1 MEVSLNT
8 TPVQLPQQQ
17 QSTTPPTPA
26 AEAGAVPTLQATPDN
41 VVTAAV
47 SPSETNVRDDD
58 ALRRQSGGGRDG
70 GLASLQDLELNGVRT
85 RVGFDAESE
94 TVFLE
99 ILQPRTEEVI
109 QRIPSEGLVQFLN
122 EQFDQLISSATS
134 DSTAVDTSA

>member
-8 TPVQLPQQQ
+8 NPVPLPQQQ
-17 QSTTPPTPA
+17 QSSTPPNPA
-26 AEAGAVPTLQATPDN
+26 AEAGAVPTLQATPNN

-58 ALRRQSGGGRDG
+58 ALRRQGGNGREG
-70 GLASLQDLELNGVRT
+70 GVASLQDLELNGLRT
-85 RVGFDAESE
+85 RVGFDAENE

-122 EQFDQLISSATS
+122 EQFDQLIANGNS
-134 DSTAVDTSA
+134 DGTAVDTSA

>member
-8 TPVQLPQQQ
+8 APVALPQQQ
-17 QSTTPPTPA
+17 QSNTPPQPA
-26 AEAGAVPTLQATPDN
+26 ADAGAVPTLQAAPEN

-47 SPSETNVRDDD
+47 APSETSVRDDD
-58 ALRRQSGGGRDG
+58 ALRRQSGGGRESG
-70 GLASLQDLELNGVRT
+70 VASLQDLQLNGLRT
-85 RVGFDAESE
+85 RVGFDAENE

-122 EQFDQLISSATS
+122 EQFDQLISNAASE
-134 DSTAVDTSA
+134 STAVDTSA

>member
-8 TPVQLPQQQ
+8 NPVPLPQQQ
-17 QSTTPPTPA
+17 QSSTPPTPA
-26 AEAGAVPTLQATPDN
+26 ADAGAVPTLQATPDN

-58 ALRRQSGGGRDG
+58 ALRRQGGGAREG
-70 GLASLQDLELNGVRT
+70 RVASLQDLQINGLRT
-85 RVGFDAESE
+85 RVGFDAENE

-99 ILQPRTEEVI
+99 ILQPQTEEVI

-122 EQFDQLISSATS
+122 ERFDQLAA
-134 DSTAVDTSA
+134 DAGADAAAVDTSA

>member
-8 TPVQLPQQQ
+8 TPVPLPQQQ
-17 QSTTPPTPA
+17 QSNAPQTPA
-26 AEAGAVPTLQATPDN
+26 ADAGAVPTLQSTPDN

-47 SPSETNVRDDD
+47 APSETNVRDDD
-58 ALRRQSGGGRDG
+58 ALRRQGGGGRDG
-70 GLASLQDLELNGVRT
+70 GVASLQDLQINGLRT
-85 RVGFDAESE
+85 RVGFDPENE

-99 ILQPRTEEVI
+99 ILQPQTEEVI

-122 EQFDQLISSATS
+122 EQFDQLITNGSS

>member
-8 TPVQLPQQQ
+8 TPVPLPQQQ
-17 QSTTPPTPA
+17 QSNAPPAPA
-26 AEAGAVPTLQATPDN
+26 TDAGAVPTLQATPDN

-58 ALRRQSGGGRDG
+58 AFRRQSGGGREG
-70 GLASLQDLELNGVRT
+70 AVASLQDLQVQGIST
-85 RVGFDAESE
+85 RVGFDAENE

-122 EQFDQLISSATS
+122 EQFDQLVATATT

>member
-8 TPVQLPQQQ
+8 SPVALPQQQ
-17 QSTTPPTPA
+17 QSNTPPTPA
-26 AEAGAVPTLQATPDN
+26 ADAGAVPTLQGTPDN

-47 SPSETNVRDDD
+47 APSETNVRDDD
-58 ALRRQSGGGRDG
+58 ALRRQGGNSREGRV
-70 GLASLQDLELNGVRT
+70 ASLQDLELNGLRT

-99 ILQPRTEEVI
+99 ILQPRTDQVI

-122 EQFDQLISSATS
+122 EQFDQLITDAAT
-134 DSTAVDTSA
+134 DTTAVDTSA

>member
-8 TPVQLPQQQ
+8 TPATLPQQQ
-17 QSTTPPTPA
+17 PSTTAPNPA
-26 AEAGAVPTLQATPDN
+26 VDAGAVPTLQSTPDN
-41 VVTAAV
+41 VVTAPVA
-47 SPSETNVRDDD
+47 PTETNVRGDD
-58 ALRRQSGGGRDG
+58 AFRRQGGGARDG
-70 GLASLQDLELNGVRT
+70 AVASFSDLRLEGLST

-122 EQFDQLISSATS
+122 EQFDRIVT
-134 DSTAVDTSA
+134 DTGAANRAIDQSV

>member
-8 TPVQLPQQQ
+8 TPTPLPQQQ
-17 QSTTPPTPA
+17 PSTTAPNPA
-26 AEAGAVPTLQATPDN
+26 TDAGAVPTLQSTPDN

-47 SPSETNVRDDD
+47 APTETNVRDDD
-58 ALRRQSGGGRDG
+58 AFRRQGGAAREGAV
-70 GLASLQDLELNGVRT
+70 ASLSDLQVDGIST

-99 ILQPRTEEVI
+99 ILQPQTEEVI

-122 EQFDQLISSATS
+122 EQFGQSVSNSTS
-134 DSTAVDTSA
+134 DNGAVDTSV

>member
-8 TPVQLPQQQ
+8 TPVPLPQQQ
-17 QSTTPPTPA
+17 QSNTPPTPA
-26 AEAGAVPTLQATPDN
+26 ADAGAVPTLQSTPDN

-58 ALRRQSGGGRDG
+58 ALRRQGGGGRDG
-70 GLASLQDLELNGVRT
+70 AVASLQDLQINGLRT
-85 RVGFDAESE
+85 RVGFDAENE

-99 ILQPRTEEVI
+99 ILQPQTDEVI
-109 QRIPSEGLVQFLN
+109 QRIPSEWLVQFLN
-122 EQFDQLISSATS
+122 EQFDQLVANSSS